1 MGDALGAALNIAHIT
16 HRVVQIVQECRD
28 GPRDREML
36 VNALFQAS
44 GVIETFRILRDA
56 SKDASWEPKIR
67 EMNGPQGA
75 LTRYRDLLQ
84 QILDKTKAD
93 DRVHSHR
100 FTRKLDESWK
110 YLKWPYDKR
119 SVGPLVKEVNDIK
132 MDLSLTV
139 S

>member
-1 MGDALGAALNIAHIT
+1 MEPLGAALNIAHLT
-16 HRVVQIVQECRD
+16 HRVVQLVQECRD
-28 GPRDREML
+28 GPKDREML
-36 VNALFQAS
+36 VNAVFQAS
-44 GVIETFRILRDA
+44 GVVETFRILLEA

-67 EMNGPQGA
+67 EMSGPQGA

-84 QILDKTKAD
+84 QILDKAMGD

-100 FTRKLDESWK
+100 LTRKLDESWK
-110 YLKWPYDKR
+110 YVKWPYDKR
-119 SVGPLVKEVNDIK
+119 TVEPLVKEVNDIK